1 MHVKKGW
8 LAQLSRAL
16 NPVQIRR
23 LLARTLR
30 LALDGGP
37 AAAQLVDRWAAAEAP
52 DDSWIA
58 AITWDGIGAAVGWAL
73 ATLDL
78 RHVAPPALDI
88 VAADAFEEA
97 RQQSVQLS
105 ADLLR
110 LGAEFE
116 AMGIPAIA
124 LKGSALLAANVAPA
138 LGIRWMS
145 DIDILVPES
154 QVEQAAWILESLEY
168 MRGYARDPR
177 GPEVFRPY
185 HETFTSPDGRVVEL
199 HWRLGPSRWGRAAA
213 ANEWFARAQ
222 PGAMAG
228 LLVPATADLFW
239 HFLLHDARNHAW
251 SSGSLR
257 AALDLTLCARATDFT
272 LAEVTARLRE
282 DPRPEPLLEAI
293 ADAASLSPALAAEV
307 EPSPQPRYLRL
318 ARWRASLGR
327 RPWRT
332 ERIAESI
339 AWGASLDR
347 ARRFGG
353 WGPLIERTLRV
364 IPEAEPGT
372 GVFAMMRRAFLNL
385 RHAAFVGVLAAS
397 HFLSVPVKPEET
409 RRRLPR
415 PSA

>member
-1 MHVKKGW
+1 MVRMAP
-8 LAQLSRAL
+8 LT
-16 NPVQIRR
+16 PVQIRR

-30 LALDGGP
+30 VALDGGP

-52 DDSWIA
+52 EASWVA
-58 AITWDGIGAAVGWAL
+58 AITWDGIGAAMGWAL

-78 RHVAPPALDI
+78 RQVAPPELDV

-116 AMGIPAIA
+116 AMAIPAIA

-138 LGIRWMS
+138 LGIRWMN
-145 DIDILVPES
+145 DIDILVTEA

-168 MRGYARDPR
+168 VRGYSRDPA

-185 HETFTSPDGRVVEL
+185 HEAFTSPDGRVVEL
-199 HWRLGPSRWGRAAA
+199 HWRLGPARWGRAAA
-213 ANEWFARAQ
+213 AGEWFQRARSS
-222 PGAMAG
+222 AMNG

-257 AALDLTLCARATDFT
+257 AALDLALCARTEGFT
-272 LAEVTARLRE
+272 LADVTARLSE
-282 DPRPEPLLEAI
+282 DPRPEPLIEAI
-293 ADAASLSPALAAEV
+293 ADAANLSPVLAAEV

-318 ARWRASLGR
+318 ARWRDSLGR
-327 RPWRT
+327 RRWRT
-332 ERIAESI
+332 ERLAEAI

-347 ARRFGG
+347 VRRFGG
-353 WGPLIERTLRV
+353 WGPLIERTIRV

-372 GVFAMMRRAFLNL
+372 GLFAMLRRSFLNL

-397 HFLSVPVKPEET
+397 HFFSVPVKPEET

>member
-1 MHVKKGW
+1 MPRTAR
-8 LAQLSRAL
+8 LARMAPLT
-16 NPVQIRR
+16 PVQIRR

-30 LALDGGP
+30 VALDGAP

-52 DDSWIA
+52 DESWIA
-58 AITWDGIGAAVGWAL
+58 AITWDGIGAAVGWSL

-88 VAADAFEEA
+88 VAADAFDEA

-105 ADLLR
+105 ADLVR

-145 DIDILVPES
+145 DIDVLVAEA
-154 QVEQAAWILESLEY
+154 QVEQAAWILESLEHV
-168 MRGYARDPR
+168 RGYSRDPA
-177 GPEVFRPY
+177 GPEIFRPY

-199 HWRLGPSRWGRAAA
+199 HWRLGPARWGRAAA
-213 ANEWFARAQ
+213 AGEWFKRAQ
-222 PGAMAG
+222 PSTMNG
-228 LLVPATADLFW
+228 LLVPSTADLFW

-257 AALDLTLCARATDFT
+257 AALDLALCARVPGFT
-272 LAEVTARLRE
+272 LADVSERLHE
-282 DPRPEPLLEAI
+282 DPKPGPLLEAI
-293 ADAASLSPALAAEV
+293 ADAANLSPLIAAEV

-318 ARWRASLGR
+318 ARWRDSVGR

-332 ERIAESI
+332 ERIAEAI
-339 AWGASLDR
+339 AWGGSFDR
-347 ARRFGG
+347 ARRYGG
-353 WGPLIERTLRV
+353 WGPLIERTIRV
-364 IPEAEPGT
+364 IPEAEPGA
-372 GVFAMMRRAFLNL
+372 GVFAMLRRAFLNL

-397 HFLSVPVKPEET
+397 HFLSVPVPPDEG

-415 PSA
+415 PRT